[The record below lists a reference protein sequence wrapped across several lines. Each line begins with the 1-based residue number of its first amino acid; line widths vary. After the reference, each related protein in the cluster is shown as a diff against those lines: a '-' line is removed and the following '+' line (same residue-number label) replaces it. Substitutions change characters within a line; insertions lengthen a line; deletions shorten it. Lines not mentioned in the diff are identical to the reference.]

1 MADYTLTHF
10 RRDFPDDDA
19 CLLYLFKKRWGQHG
33 PTCTCGKRGDFHRVT
48 GRRSFACAWCGA
60 QLSPTAGTIF
70 DHSPTP
76 LTLWFY
82 AMFVMC
88 SAKNGVAALE
98 LKRQLG
104 VTYKTAWRMAHAIRN
119 LMDDDTDPDKLK
131 GVIEGDE
138 TYVGGRRKGGKRGR
152 GAPGKTPLVGYVERG
167 GRIRVKVIPQV
178 TTRQVF
184 RFLYLNVE
192 KGAKLYTDELAVY
205 NYAKP
210 WGYDHDRVN
219 HRRAEYVRGLVHTNT
234 IEGFWSQLK
243 RSIDGTHHHVSS
255 WWLRRYAAEHA
266 WRYSRRRSADPLFL
280 SLLERVTASLPV
292 RAA

>member
-1 MADYTLTHF
+1 MSSYTLRDL
-10 RRDFPDDDA
+10 RRHFPDDDA
-19 CLLYLFKKRWGQHG
+19 CLLYLFRKRWGQHG
-33 PTCTCGKRGDFHRVT
+33 PVCACGKRGDFHRVR
-48 GRRSFACAWCGA
+48 GRRAYACAWCGA

-70 DHSPTP
+70 DHSSTP
-76 LTLWFY
+76 LSLWFY
-82 AMFVMC
+82 AMFLMC
-88 SAKNGVAALE
+88 AAKNGVAALE

-104 VTYKTAWRMAHAIRN
+104 VTYKTAWRMAHAIRK
-119 LMDDDTDPDKLK
+119 LMEDDTDPDKLK

-138 TYVGGRRKGGKRGR
+138 TYIGGRRKGGKRGR

-167 GRIRVKVIPQV
+167 GRVRVKVIPQV

-219 HRRAEYVRGLVHTNT
+219 HRRTEWVRGPVHTNT

-243 RSIDGTHHHVSS
+243 RSIDGTHHHVSA

-266 WRYSRRRSADPLFL
+266 WRYSRRHSAEPLFL
-280 SLLERVTASLPV
+280 SLLDRVTASLPV